1 MINIITTVIE
11 GLVLA
16 VMACLIVG
24 IVIAIYAVLHKVRQL
39 FRRSIPRP
47 LRIGHDTTT
56 QNKGNF
62 PPNNGKEKSPDEM
75 NL

>member
-24 IVIAIYAVLHKVRQL
+24 IVIAIYAVLPKVRQL

-56 QNKGNF
+56 QNKGIFHPTTAKKN
-62 PPNNGKEKSPDEM
+62 PLTK
-75 NL
+75 

>member
-24 IVIAIYAVLHKVRQL
+24 IVIAIYAVLPKVRQL
-39 FRRSIPRP
+39 FRRSIPRH

-62 PPNNGKEKSPDEM
+62 PPNNGKEKSPRK
-75 NL
+75 NT

>member
-24 IVIAIYAVLHKVRQL
+24 IVIAIYAVLPKVRQL
-39 FRRSIPRP
+39 FS
-47 LRIGHDTTT
+47 
-56 QNKGNF
+56 
-62 PPNNGKEKSPDEM
+62 
-75 NL
+75 